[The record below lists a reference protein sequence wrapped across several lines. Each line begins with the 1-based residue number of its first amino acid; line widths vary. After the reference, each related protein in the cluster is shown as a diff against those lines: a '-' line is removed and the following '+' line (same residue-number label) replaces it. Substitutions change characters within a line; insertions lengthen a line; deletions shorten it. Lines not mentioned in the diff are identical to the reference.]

1 MKLLRF
7 NKEPITFTENE
18 LVSVNCKTNSL
29 LEVELKTKTGEHI
42 IELGYTLKGES
53 FKAKII

>member
-7 NKEPITFTENE
+7 NKEPITFTEDE

-42 IELGYTLKGES
+42 IELGYTLKG
-53 FKAKII
+53 K